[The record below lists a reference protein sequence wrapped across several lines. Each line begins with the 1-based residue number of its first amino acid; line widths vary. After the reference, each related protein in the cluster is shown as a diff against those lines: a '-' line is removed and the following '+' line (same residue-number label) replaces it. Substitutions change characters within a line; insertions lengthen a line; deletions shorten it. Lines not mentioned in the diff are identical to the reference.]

1 MKLTEKN
8 TAGLKLE
15 AGKSDW
21 IWWDDDITGFGIRV
35 RAGGSRNWIY
45 RYRIGSKQRSL
56 ILGSAK
62 SVPLSL
68 ARRNASKLEARV
80 RLGEDPALDRQT
92 AKLEVDNTFGVLAH
106 QYLET
111 RKSEWRPVTYKEVV
125 RHLKKYAKSLHR
137 LPISAVSQHNIA
149 SLLNTLAK
157 DVGNVTA
164 NRVRGSLCS
173 LFGWVIREGIRLPEG
188 NVASYTNKRQ
198 ETARDRVLS
207 DEELRAIW
215 KACPDDDYGAIL
227 KLLTLTAQR
236 ANEIAGLRWDEVHD
250 EQIVLP
256 AERTKNKRPHIIP
269 LSEPAKTIL
278 GGFERGDRTHVFG
291 QFDTG
296 FQGWHVAKRTLD
308 SRIAGKPLA
317 HWTPHDLRRTA
328 ATRMAE
334 LGVQPHIIEAVLNHV
349 SGHKGGVAGIYN
361 RATYDTEKREALN
374 LWAER
379 VSALVEGRAATVVP
393 MKRAQCRADTGAEI
407 RAGCWIA

>member
-1 MKLTEKN
+1 MKLTERN
-8 TAGLKLE
+8 TPGLKLE
-15 AGKSDW
+15 TGKSDW

-68 ARRNASKLEARV
+68 ARQNASKLEARV

-106 QYLET
+106 RYLET
-111 RKSEWRPVTYKEVV
+111 RKSEWRPVTYKEVE

-137 LPISAVSQHNIA
+137 LPITAVSQHNIA

-198 ETARDRVLS
+198 ERARDRVLS

-215 KACPDDDYGAIL
+215 KVCPDDDYGAIL
-227 KLLTLTAQR
+227 KLLMLTAQR
-236 ANEIAGLRWDEVHD
+236 ANEIAELRWDEVHD

-256 AERTKNKRPHIIP
+256 VRYRLPGLGRCQANPQLTNCREAFGP
-269 LSEPAKTIL
+269 L
-278 GGFERGDRTHVFG
+278 D
-291 QFDTG
+291 
-296 FQGWHVAKRTLD
+296 
-308 SRIAGKPLA
+308 
-317 HWTPHDLRRTA
+317 
-328 ATRMAE
+328 ATRFTE
-334 LGVQPHIIEAVLNHV
+334 
-349 SGHKGGVAGIYN
+349 N
-361 RATYDTEKREALN
+361 RRDAH
-374 LWAER
+374 
-379 VSALVEGRAATVVP
+379 GRAR
-393 MKRAQCRADTGAEI
+393 RAAAHYRSRSQSRLGPQG
-407 RAGCWIA
+407 RRRRHL

>member
-1 MKLTEKN
+1 MCSPEKVAAGVMKLTERN
-8 TAGLKLE
+8 TAGLNLE
-15 AGKSDW
+15 SGKSDW

-111 RKSEWRPVTYKEVV
+111 RKSEWRPVTYKEVE

-157 DVGNVTA
+157 EVGNVTA

-227 KLLTLTAQR
+227 KLL
-236 ANEIAGLRWDEVHD
+236 
-250 EQIVLP
+250 
-256 AERTKNKRPHIIP
+256 
-269 LSEPAKTIL
+269 
-278 GGFERGDRTHVFG
+278 
-291 QFDTG
+291 
-296 FQGWHVAKRTLD
+296 
-308 SRIAGKPLA
+308 
-317 HWTPHDLRRTA
+317 
-328 ATRMAE
+328 
-334 LGVQPHIIEAVLNHV
+334 
-349 SGHKGGVAGIYN
+349 
-361 RATYDTEKREALN
+361 
-374 LWAER
+374 
-379 VSALVEGRAATVVP
+379 
-393 MKRAQCRADTGAEI
+393 C
-407 RAGCWIA
+407 